1 MMNIFH
7 CIIVSN
13 NLWSFRILITGANSG
28 LIETITDA
36 VSIHSIKKA
45 EYAKQLAEGKF
56 GYVTLMDHFISVGCV
71 ITLFK
76 ISCVDDDL

>member
-1 MMNIFH
+1 MTNIFR
-7 CIIVSN
+7 CIIISN
-13 NLWSFRILITGANSG
+13 HFWSFRILITGANSG

-71 ITLFK
+71 IALSK
-76 ISCVDDDL
+76 VSCPDDDL

>member
-1 MMNIFH
+1 MMNVFH

-13 NLWSFRILITGANSG
+13 NYWSFRILITGANSG

-56 GYVTLMDHFISVGCV
+56 GYVTLMDHFVSVGCV
-71 ITLFK
+71 ITLFA
-76 ISCVDDDL
+76 ISRVDDDL